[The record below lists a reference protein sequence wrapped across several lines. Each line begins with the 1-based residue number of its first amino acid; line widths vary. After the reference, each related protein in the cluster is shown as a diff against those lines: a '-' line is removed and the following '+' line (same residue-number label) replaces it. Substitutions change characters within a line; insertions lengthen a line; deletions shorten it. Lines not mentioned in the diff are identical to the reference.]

1 MSLTFCS
8 LGSGSK
14 GNSYLL
20 ASEKTK
26 LLVDAGLNAKNIT
39 CRLNEIGVDIKDI
52 TAILVTHEHSDH
64 VSGINVLCKKYG
76 IDVYANEKTMLKLV
90 SKKVITENKNMRIF
104 NVGESFYVGDIDVFP
119 FKTPH
124 DSACS
129 CGFSLFCRGAKV
141 TVATDIGHM
150 TKTVLSACEYSDI
163 LVLEANHDVQMLID
177 GPYTQYLK
185 NRVGGAYGHLS
196 NELCGKTLA
205 YLLDKG
211 LKQVLLAH
219 LSEENNTP
227 ELALATVKQFLEE
240 KGAKVGK
247 DVCVEVADQHLVSK
261 CYLIE

>member
-1 MSLTFCS
+1 MALTFCA

-26 LLVDAGLNAKNIT
+26 LLIDAGLNAKNIVG
-39 CRLNEIGVDIKDI
+39 RLGEIGVDIKDI
-52 TAILVTHEHSDH
+52 NAILVTHEHSDH
-64 VSGINVLCKKYG
+64 VAGINVICKKYG

-90 SKKVITENKNMRIF
+90 SKKTVIENKNMRIF
-104 NVGESFYVGDIDVFP
+104 TNGESFYVGDIDVFP

-129 CGFSLFCRGAKV
+129 CGFSLFCRGAKI

-150 TKTVLSACEYSDI
+150 TKTVLSACEHSDV
-163 LVLEANHDVQMLID
+163 LVLEANHDVQMLVD

-227 ELALATVKQFLEE
+227 ELALKTVTQFLEE
-240 KGAKVGK
+240 KGAQVGK
-247 DVCVEVADQHLVSK
+247 DVFVDVAEQNNVGK
-261 CYLIE
+261 CYLVE

>member
-20 ASEKTK
+20 ASKKTK
-26 LLVDAGLNAKNIT
+26 LLIDAGLNAKNIAY
-39 CRLNEIGVDIKDI
+39 RLSEIGVDIKDI

-64 VSGINVLCKKYG
+64 VAGIKVLSKKYD
-76 IDVYANEKTMLKLV
+76 IPVYANEKTMLKLLG
-90 SKKVITENKNMRIF
+90 KDTIAENKNARTF
-104 NVGESFYVGDIDVFP
+104 SLGESFYIGDIDIYP

-124 DSACS
+124 DSVCS

-141 TVATDIGHM
+141 TIATDIGHM

-163 LVLEANHDVQMLID
+163 LVLEANHDVQMLME

-185 NRVGGAYGHLS
+185 NRVQGAYGHLS
-196 NELCGKTLA
+196 NEVCGKTLA

-211 LKQVLLAH
+211 LKQVILAH
-219 LSEENNTP
+219 LSQENNTC
-227 ELALATVKQFLEE
+227 ELALKTVTQFLEE
-240 KGAKVGK
+240 KGAVIGK
-247 DVCVEVADQHLVSK
+247 DVLVDIATQDELGK